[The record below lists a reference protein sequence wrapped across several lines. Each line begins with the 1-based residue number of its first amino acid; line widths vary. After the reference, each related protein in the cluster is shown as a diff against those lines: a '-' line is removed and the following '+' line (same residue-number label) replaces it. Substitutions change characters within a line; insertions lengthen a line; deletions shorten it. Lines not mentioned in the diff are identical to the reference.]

1 MVKRLLKGVARL
13 RPPVPRYTAIWD
25 VGVVLKFLREL
36 GPVEIL
42 SLADLTLKLV
52 MLVALVTAQR
62 TQCLHL
68 MDLGHV
74 KRDDHGFQ
82 FAIVD
87 AIKTTRGGTKQPVL
101 MLRRYPTDP
110 RLCVVVTLDEYL
122 ARTEPLRGAHTRLF
136 LSTQKPHLPVHKDTI
151 ARWIRTSLDRAGI
164 DTSQFKAHSTR
175 AAASSAAALSGTVPI
190 QDILTAAGWSNS
202 RTFATFYNKPVM
214 HNNTFAQSVLES
226 AQ

>member
-13 RPPVPRYTAIWD
+13 RPSVPRYTAIWD

-74 KRDDHGFQ
+74 KHDDHGYQ

-110 RLCVVVTLDEYL
+110 RLCVVQSNLVTTYPVYNVF
-122 ARTEPLRGAHTRLF
+122 THTTYKSAKSPGVRSNEVRL
-136 LSTQKPHLPVHKDTI
+136 
-151 ARWIRTSLDRAGI
+151 
-164 DTSQFKAHSTR
+164 
-175 AAASSAAALSGTVPI
+175 
-190 QDILTAAGWSNS
+190 
-202 RTFATFYNKPVM
+202 
-214 HNNTFAQSVLES
+214 
-226 AQ
+226 